1 MFFKVNVSFFKM
13 PHLLWREKCAYNML
27 SKYIRKFVLVFYA
40 NLKSNISS
48 ENKLAY
54 HETISNISKDGDGPR
69 SWVIMMGK
77 KK

>member
-1 MFFKVNVSFFKM
+1 
-13 PHLLWREKCAYNML
+13 ML

-69 SWVIMMGK
+69 SWVIMMRK
-77 KK
+77 NK